1 LGFDL
6 PQPARWKSPQ
16 GKEALM
22 KHKEPNFLECLR
34 AISPGC
40 DESFPAVKSSIQGKA
55 GGGDSVRPRW
65 ALSIITLLISLPLAV
80 GPARAQSGAS
90 TTSPSSSSGAT
101 SAAAGQSQSPYAGSV
116 PGKLV
121 PGVLDISLQDALNRG
136 LKQNL
141 GALLSNEDIR
151 SARGERW
158 KQLSSLLPNVNS
170 STFINDSQVNLAEFG
185 FSFKSSAFTIPSIV
199 GPFAYYDTRA
209 YVTQS
214 VFDWKAINNSHA
226 SAQSV
231 KSAEYTYKDAR
242 DLVILAVGYSYLQAI
257 ANEARIETADAQV
270 KTAQALYDQSSD
282 QVKAGTSPAIDGLR
296 AQVELKTRQQQLI
309 QSKNDFAIQK
319 LTLARVIGLAPGQEF
334 QLTDKSLYQPFAG
347 ITLEEALKRAYT
359 SRSDYQ
365 AALADVR
372 AAEYSRKAAEAGYY
386 PSLNFSADYGLAG
399 NYPTTITHGVFDVR
413 GTLTI
418 PIFQGGRVKGDV
430 LEASARLEQSREK
443 AENLQAQIDTDV
455 RTAVFNLQSSQELV
469 DVARSNIDLA
479 EQALAQSRD
488 RFGAGVTDTVE
499 VVQAEE
505 AVASAHEQYISSLY
519 SFNYAKIALA
529 RSLGIAEEGVK
540 EYFKGK

>member
-1 LGFDL
+1 VIRRKILSLG
-6 PQPARWKSPQ
+6 
-16 GKEALM
+16 
-22 KHKEPNFLECLR
+22 
-34 AISPGC
+34 I
-40 DESFPAVKSSIQGKA
+40 
-55 GGGDSVRPRW
+55 
-65 ALSIITLLISLPLAV
+65 LLILLWAAALPAL
-80 GPARAQSGAS
+80 AQSGAAA
-90 TTSPSSSSGAT
+90 PAGGSSSSGQPT
-101 SAAAGQSQSPYAGSV
+101 PSGQSQSPYAGSV

-121 PGVLDISLQDALNRG
+121 PGVLDISLQDALARG
-136 LKQNL
+136 LRQNL

-151 SARGERW
+151 SAHGERW
-158 KQLSSLLPNVNS
+158 KQLSALLPNATS
-170 STFINDSQVNLAEFG
+170 STYLNDSQVNLAEFG
-185 FSFKSSAFTIPSIV
+185 FNFKFPGVTIPSIV

-209 YVTQS
+209 YLTQS
-214 VFDWKAINNSHA
+214 VFDWKAINNSR
-226 SAQSV
+226 SSVQSV

-242 DLVILAVGYSYLQAI
+242 DLVILAVGYAYLQAI
-257 ANEARIETADAQV
+257 ADEARIETSDAQV

-347 ITLEEALKRAYT
+347 ITVEEALKRAYT

-399 NYPTTITHGVFDVR
+399 NYPTTVTHGVFDVR

-418 PIFQGGRVKGDV
+418 PIFQGGKVKGDV
-430 LEASARLEQSREK
+430 LETSAKLEQARQK

-455 RTAVFNLQSSQELV
+455 RTALFNLQSSQELV
-469 DVARSNIDLA
+469 DVAKSNIDLA
-479 EQALAQSRD
+479 EQTLAQSRD

-529 RSLGIAEEGVK
+529 RALGMAEEGVK